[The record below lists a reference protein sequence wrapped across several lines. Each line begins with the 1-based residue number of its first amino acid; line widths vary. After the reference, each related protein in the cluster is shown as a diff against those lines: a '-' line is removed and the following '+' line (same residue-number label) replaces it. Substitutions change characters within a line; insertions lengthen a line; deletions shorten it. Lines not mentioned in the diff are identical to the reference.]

1 VRKIGNLYPAT
12 LESIDAQGLS
22 TTVTRAYN
30 CGCSTSPDGYSI
42 WLCQYHDG
50 YDDGI
55 ERALRVAP

>member
-30 CGCSTSPDGYSI
+30 CGCSTSPDGY
-42 WLCQYHDG
+42 
-50 YDDGI
+50 GI